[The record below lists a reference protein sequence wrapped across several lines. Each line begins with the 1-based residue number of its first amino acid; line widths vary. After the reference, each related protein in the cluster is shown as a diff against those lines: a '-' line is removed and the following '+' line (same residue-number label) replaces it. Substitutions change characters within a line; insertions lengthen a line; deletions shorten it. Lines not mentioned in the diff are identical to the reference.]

1 VDRRTARAGEA
12 SGEGFG
18 PGGPLPVASAGGAGP
33 GDGEDVLA
41 FLGVL
46 WGLEHA
52 LQGASKRMAG
62 HLGITGTQRF
72 VIRMLGR
79 QPGIGAG
86 ELADL
91 LHDHPSTITGV
102 LQRLSDQGLIV
113 RRTHPTDRRRAVLH
127 LTADGR
133 RFDELRGGTIEGA
146 VEQALAGLS
155 AEDVAAA
162 RRVIDAV
169 VGALDATVR

>member
-1 VDRRTARAGEA
+1 MVRRAGRVGAASKRAAEPEA
-12 SGEGFG
+12 GPPGGEG
-18 PGGPLPVASAGGAGP
+18 AP

-62 HLGITGTQRF
+62 RLGITGTQRF

-86 ELADL
+86 ELAEL
-91 LHDHPSTITGV
+91 LHDHPSTTTGV
-102 LQRLSDQGLIV
+102 LRRLSEQGLIV
-113 RRTHPTDRRRAVLH
+113 RRVHPSDRRRAVLH
-127 LTADGR
+127 LTEEGR
-133 RFDELRGGTIEGA
+133 AFDALRSGTIEGA
-146 VEQALAGLS
+146 VSQALAGLS

-169 VGALDATVR
+169 VGALDTTVR

>member
-1 VDRRTARAGEA
+1 
-12 SGEGFG
+12 
-18 PGGPLPVASAGGAGP
+18 
-33 GDGEDVLA
+33 VLA

-62 HLGITGTQRF
+62 RLGITGTQRF

-102 LQRLSDQGLIV
+102 LRRLSDQGLIV
-113 RRTHPTDRRRAVLH
+113 RRIHPTDRRRAVLR
-127 LTADGR
+127 LTDEGR
-133 RFDELRGGTIEGA
+133 VFDALRSGTIEGA
-146 VEQALAGLS
+146 VSQALAGLS
-155 AEDVAAA
+155 ADDVSAA